1 MSYIDAYLAGNWS
14 FDLWLYQKHRGIS
27 AVHHNIFAAV
37 FIGLYVVISDKA
49 LFIGDY
55 LTILLLGR
63 CGTAGV
69 EGS

>member
-14 FDLWLYQKHRGIS
+14 FDLWLYQKHRGVS
-27 AVHHNIFAAV
+27 TVHHDIFAAV
-37 FIGLYVVISDKA
+37 FIGLDIVISNKA

-55 LTILLLGR
+55 LAILLLGR
-63 CGTAGV
+63 CCTASV